1 MNKKKLESILF
12 STAGVA
18 AMFLILVA
26 VNYIASLAKARVDLT
41 AEKLYTLSEG
51 TKQVLAKLEAP
62 VEIRFYCTKDENHV
76 PVMLR
81 NYARRVEDL
90 LDEYRQAGRGN
101 IVVKKFDP
109 EPDSD
114 AEDKAK
120 LDGVEGQT
128 VQSGDEIYLGI
139 AVSFLDKTTALP
151 FLSPQRETLLEYDL
165 TRAITGVL
173 QEQKP
178 SIGVLSSLPVMGGMN
193 PMAMRMGQMQQQE
206 AWVFVSELKRDFDVQ
221 EVSTSAEKIDD
232 KIKVLLLVHPKD
244 LSETT
249 QYAIDQFLMRG
260 GKVIAFL
267 DPQAIM
273 DRSGNPQFPGLT
285 AGSNL
290 EKLLKAWGIEFDTGR
305 VVADMNYAT
314 QLRMGQGNRVS
325 QVASFLNLTQEAIS
339 TNDIA
344 TSQIDNVMMPFPGA
358 FTGTPAS
365 GLTKTVLIH
374 SSPNSQLV
382 DRMIAQMSP
391 DQIIRDFKPD
401 NTERALAIKLT
412 GKFKTAFPEG
422 KPKAAPPAGGENK
435 EEAKK
440 EDSAGDSLKESKDET
455 AVVLFADA
463 DLLADQFSV
472 QVQNFFGQRIMIPMN
487 GNLSLVQNFVEQFA
501 GDSALVSMRSRATL
515 SRPFTVVNKMRAEA
529 ESRFQAAIKKLEEEQ
544 QETQRKLNELQQ
556 QKDKTQR
563 FILSPEQQAE
573 IKKLQERAVEV
584 NKQLKEERKKL
595 RQDIDALENKVKW
608 ANIAGMPF
616 VVTLAG
622 VGLAVLKRRRTAAK

>member
-41 AEKLYTLSEG
+41 AEKLYTLSDG
-51 TKQVLAKLEAP
+51 TKQVLGKLEAP

-90 LDEYRQAGRGN
+90 LDEYRQAGKGN
-101 IVVKKFDP
+101 IVIQKFNP

-114 AEDKAK
+114 AEDKAR
-120 LDGVEGQT
+120 LDGVEGQML
-128 VQSGDEIYLGI
+128 QSGDEIYLGI

-151 FLSPQRETLLEYDL
+151 FLSPQRETLMEYDL
-165 TRAITGVL
+165 TRAIAGVL
-173 QEQKP
+173 QEEKP

-244 LSETT
+244 LTE
-249 QYAIDQFLMRG
+249 
-260 GKVIAFL
+260 KVIAFL
-267 DPQAIM
+267 DPQSIM

-344 TSQIDNVMMPFPGA
+344 TSQIDNVMLPFPGA

-422 KPKAAPPAGGENK
+422 KPKAAPPAGGENQD
-435 EEAKK
+435 EAKK
-440 EDSAGDSLKESKDET
+440 DEPAGDSLKESKDET

-472 QVQNFFGQRIMIPMN
+472 QVQNFFGQRIMVPMN

-501 GDSALVSMRSRATL
+501 GDSALVSMRSRATQ

-529 ESRFQAAIKKLEEEQ
+529 ESRFQAAIKKLEDEQ

-622 VGLAVLKRRRTAAK
+622 IGLAVLKRRRPAAK